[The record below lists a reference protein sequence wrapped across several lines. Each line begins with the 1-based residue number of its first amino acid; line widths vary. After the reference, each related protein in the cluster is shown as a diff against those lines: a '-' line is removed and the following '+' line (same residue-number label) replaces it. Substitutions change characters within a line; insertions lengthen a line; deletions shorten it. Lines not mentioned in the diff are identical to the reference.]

1 MRTITFLIVL
11 VLSMFCFD
19 SVGNLKGSPEEK
31 VFAIE
36 NKEDFVFSKIIDNIT
51 FCICFEMREFSN
63 PIFILSLFY
72 PSLPTVAGFLVVKD
86 EVFEPP

>member
-1 MRTITFLIVL
+1 MRTIIFLIVL
-11 VLSMFCFD
+11 VLSIFCFD

-51 FCICFEMREFSN
+51 FCICFEMREFTN

-72 PSLPTVAGFLVVKD
+72 PSLPPVLFLVVKG